1 MVSILSPK
9 SPVIKRSPI
18 PPVFFFPSFFS
29 FVSSFILFYACRSMV
44 RLSGMNTAKRL
55 KILVVEDDRR
65 YAERLR
71 KNLELEGFAVHLA
84 AGGEEALGNL
94 RCESFDLILSDV
106 KMPGI
111 SGLEFLKTVKHV
123 SEGIDPDTPFVL
135 LTSVDSVQVAV
146 ECLKEG
152 AADYITKDAERDE
165 IVLRIR
171 KVLDG
176 ARLRRENVRLRQEL
190 VSRSE
195 FGEIVAVSPQM
206 SAILKELRELAAAEA
221 NALITGETGV
231 GKELI
236 ARFLHQQSPRSEKPF
251 VDVNCA
257 ALPSDNMFQSEV
269 FGHERG
275 AFTGATSRKQGRLE
289 LANGGVLFLDEVG
302 DMPLESQGKILR
314 ALDTQSFEHLG
325 GEKKISVDLLVIA
338 ATNKDL
344 KTEVKEGRFRKD
356 LFYRLDVMHVHIPP
370 LRERPM
376 DIAPLA
382 EYYLDQYA
390 ARYRRPKPGLSEE
403 AVKVLLHYEWAG
415 NVRELKNLMER
426 LVIRGVPDGEIRPSD
441 LRREGLTLPKVETVS
456 QESVPPVRI
465 PSEGISLDELE
476 RMAIVQA
483 LEQCDWVQRDA
494 ADLLGISADRMN
506 ARVKKFGL
514 SHPSWRTN
522 R

>member
-1 MVSILSPK
+1 MAARWKTL
-9 SPVIKRSPI
+9 
-18 PPVFFFPSFFS
+18 PPFGFS
-29 FVSSFILFYACRSMV
+29 RGPAGWHRLPACEMCLNPFVGR
-44 RLSGMNTAKRL
+44 RKNRMNPTTRL

-84 AGGEEALGNL
+84 PGAEEALGCL
-94 RCESFDLILSDV
+94 RRESFDLILSDV
-106 KMPGI
+106 RMPGI

-176 ARLRRENVRLRQEL
+176 ARLRRENVHLRQEL

-231 GKELI
+231 GKELV
-236 ARFLHQQSPRSEKPF
+236 ARFLHQQSPRSDKPF

-390 ARYRRPKPGLSEE
+390 ARYRRPKPCLSEE
-403 AVKVLLHYEWAG
+403 AVDVLLHYEWAG

-426 LVIRGVPDGEIRPSD
+426 LVIRGVPDGEIKPGD
-441 LRREGLTLPKVETVS
+441 LRREGLILSKSGSVS
-456 QESVPPVRI
+456 QETVPPVRI

-476 RMAIVQA
+476 RMAIIQA

-494 ADLLGISADRMN
+494 ANLLGISADRMN
-506 ARVKKFGL
+506 ARVKKYGL

>member
-1 MVSILSPK
+1 
-9 SPVIKRSPI
+9 
-18 PPVFFFPSFFS
+18 
-29 FVSSFILFYACRSMV
+29 
-44 RLSGMNTAKRL
+44 
-55 KILVVEDDRR
+55 
-65 YAERLR
+65 
-71 KNLELEGFAVHLA
+71 
-84 AGGEEALGNL
+84 
-94 RCESFDLILSDV
+94 
-106 KMPGI
+106 
-111 SGLEFLKTVKHV
+111 
-123 SEGIDPDTPFVL
+123 
-135 LTSVDSVQVAV
+135 
-146 ECLKEG
+146 